1 MTNVLLTKDY
11 QSNKAGAILSD
22 VSDGE
27 ASAIKALGLGEVLK
41 EEPAKAEAKGK
52 GDKGTAE

>member
-27 ASAIKALGLGEVLK
+27 ASAINALGLGEVLK
-41 EEPAKAEAKGK
+41 EEPAKVEAKGK
-52 GDKGTAE
+52 GEKSE